1 MDVKRLTAMTR
12 ERSHEGASTM
22 TRAARATAFRSRP
35 AAITLRFP
43 RLSATRPKIIWGR
56 LRLSCLEP
64 FISPA
69 SATEAPA
76 ATAMVPMNLS
86 IIVSE
91 KDWAAPVAARAA
103 EVLSGFSSLSM
114 GSVLTLPVLGSVD
127 GRAIF

>member
-1 MDVKRLTAMTR
+1 VKRLTATTR
-12 ERSHEGASTM
+12 GRSHDGASTR
-22 TRAARATAFRSRP
+22 TRAARAAAFRSRP
-35 AAITLRFP
+35 AAITLLFP
-43 RLSATRPKIIWGR
+43 RLSATLPKTIWGR

-76 ATAMVPMNLS
+76 ATAIVPMNLS

-103 EVLSGFSSLSM
+103 EVLSGFSSPSM
-114 GSVLTLPVLGSVD
+114 GSVLAAPVLGGVD
-127 GRAIF
+127 GRATF